1 MFNTSLTHFNA
12 AQMGPKRDIVAEVL
26 AAVRAEGL
34 RTVTTFHNHF
44 LWGWYDTWSPLFG
57 ANDATDP
64 QLQLTEDHGGLYGQR
79 VDNSSCGLAGTS
91 CPRGGPCSSAL
102 FENYTMGKPAEAVE
116 MFKPDLVYF
125 VSAAN
130 PLRNRILHSRHLLC
144 CASLPIGRD

>member
-1 MFNTSLTHFNA
+1 ML
-12 AQMGPKRDIVAEVL
+12 
-26 AAVRAEGL
+26 EGRL
-34 RTVTTFHNHF
+34 S
-44 LWGWYDTWSPLFG
+44 GG
-57 ANDATDP
+57 A
-64 QLQLTEDHGGLYGQR
+64 R
-79 VDNSSCGLAGTS
+79 
-91 CPRGGPCSSAL
+91 PCSSAL